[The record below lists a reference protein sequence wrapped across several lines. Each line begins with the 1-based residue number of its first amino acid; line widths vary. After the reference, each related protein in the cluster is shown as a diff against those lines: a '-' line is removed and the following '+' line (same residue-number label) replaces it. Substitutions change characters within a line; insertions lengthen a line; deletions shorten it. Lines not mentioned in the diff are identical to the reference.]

1 MRKRGGIVT
10 VDDWPRHG
18 AGVEQLDRL
27 NTQTTMELCHLGFN
41 NKTTAWGDTAFIPYY
56 LKSSMALVNYSRGSV
71 CLAFPFQD

>member
-1 MRKRGGIVT
+1 MIGLGM
-10 VDDWPRHG
+10 
-18 AGVEQLDRL
+18 EQEL
-27 NTQTTMELCHLGFN
+27 NNWIGSTLKQLWNYAIYVMLKFLGFN